1 MYYFWCNKGLQVP
14 ANAGENLCHQIQH
27 NDLLIMPFHLFS
39 IFYCNQMNGNKKR
52 DTDQQTYRSAG
63 YSTMRFHK
71 MYWNIFI
78 IYVQKVAS
86 MLSIIYLKFV
96 RQVENHLSDLIR
108 NSSSWANLHRPK
120 FFYVTSL
127 DIDINSHFM

>member
-1 MYYFWCNKGLQVP
+1 MLSRSGSFIEVIVQPGWNVLCLMLVVDLVDWGGCNKGLQVP

-52 DTDQQTYRSAG
+52 DVKQTYRSSG

-71 MYWNIFI
+71 MY
-78 IYVQKVAS
+78 
-86 MLSIIYLKFV
+86 
-96 RQVENHLSDLIR
+96 
-108 NSSSWANLHRPK
+108 
-120 FFYVTSL
+120 
-127 DIDINSHFM
+127 